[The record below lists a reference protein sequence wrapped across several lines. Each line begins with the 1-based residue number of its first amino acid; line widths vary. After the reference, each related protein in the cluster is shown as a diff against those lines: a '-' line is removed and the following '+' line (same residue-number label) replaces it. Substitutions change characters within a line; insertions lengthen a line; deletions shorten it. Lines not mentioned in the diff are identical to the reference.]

1 MATLNVTEH
10 SPLAYSGNDS
20 IPALSMPPVA
30 SQQLTISGASAESAA
45 FTGGLLRLH
54 TDTACRIIVAA
65 SGTATAV
72 AGTAFVMSANS
83 AVVIKVAVG
92 GKLAVIAV

>member
-10 SPLAYSGNDS
+10 SPLVYSGNDS
-20 IPALSMPPVA
+20 VPALSMPPA
-30 SQQLTISGASAESAA
+30 AEQQLTISGASAESAA

-54 TDTACRIIVAA
+54 TDTACRIKVAA
-65 SGTATAV
+65 TGTATAV
-72 AGTAFVMSANS
+72 ASTAFVMSANT